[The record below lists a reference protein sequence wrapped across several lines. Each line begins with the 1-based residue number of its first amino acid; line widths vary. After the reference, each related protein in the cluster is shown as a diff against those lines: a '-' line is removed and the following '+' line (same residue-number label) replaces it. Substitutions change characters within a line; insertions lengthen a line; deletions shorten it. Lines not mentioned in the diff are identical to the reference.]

1 MLNLL
6 LVTLGAAWLT
16 DRAGLSMALG
26 AFVAGMLISETEYR
40 HQVEEDIK
48 PFRDVL
54 LGLFFITVGMLLNL
68 KLVFSNAGIVLF
80 LFVVPLL
87 LKFVLIALGIVVAV
101 FAGLIAIGLL
111 VEDNLN
117 PISGAGW
124 TVKNGEGQTLYAV
137 VAPNSATLNV
147 KAVVLACEVVNGG
160 RGLHF
165 QLYPATPGPLLPN
178 GATREQL
185 KENPAVRLEIDGAV
199 VPAQL
204 DFAGDFAVVYNQVA
218 GGLPTIT
225 PALGNALERG
235 GNLTL
240 RFDLVRERAGSQP
253 FDAYAIVDLRSNGGA
268 SAIAAVRR
276 RCGQ

>member
-1 MLNLL
+1 MPEPP
-6 LVTLGAAWLT
+6 
-16 DRAGLSMALG
+16 RQPAGEG
-26 AFVAGMLISETEYR
+26 QPGPPRKR
-40 HQVEEDIK
+40 H
-48 PFRDVL
+48 RW
-54 LGLFFITVGMLLNL
+54 
-68 KLVFSNAGIVLF
+68 
-80 LFVVPLL
+80 

-218 GGLPTIT
+218 GGLPTIS

-235 GNLTL
+235 GSLTL
-240 RFDLVRERAGSQP
+240 RFDLVRERAGTQP

-268 SAIAAVRR
+268 GAIAAVRR